1 MNGPGRDS
9 AAVLCVCGGGVGPS
23 DAASV
28 GGLGGLGPVLCACA
42 LKFPVSY
49 ICLDGEAPSRCL
61 WNPHYASLF
70 EAAPPVQDSPATTQA
85 CRRAGSG
92 EPLGFQTGEEEGRG
106 QAGPSP
112 ASIPRGPGQG
122 DGGRRPYPFPVQ
134 LAVPSPSFL
143 SRGPP
148 GPCRRGGGAPATG

>member
-1 MNGPGRDS
+1 MPPSLRPPPSPG
-9 AAVLCVCGGGVGPS
+9 
-23 DAASV
+23 
-28 GGLGGLGPVLCACA
+28 
-42 LKFPVSY
+42 FPCHHS
-49 ICLDGEAPSRCL
+49 G
-61 WNPHYASLF
+61 
-70 EAAPPVQDSPATTQA
+70 

-148 GPCRRGGGAPATG
+148 GPGGAEEGPELRADGGAAHILGSCLEMGTLHVPAGAGTASS